1 MTVVFSMYSLF
12 QCQHDCLLHEGI
24 GDSHEHSQAR
34 GQSASATCHAKY
46 WAYQVAQEM
55 EGQSSTLLFTAR
67 KLPAGLSSLG
77 LSCSVWRKKFMLILL
92 SKSYEIYHPSRMEE
106 ICISAVMSKMAIHW
120 LVIGVLLLSDLI
132 LQEVQVAINPR
143 TDFSKVC

>member
-1 MTVVFSMYSLF
+1 MSIHRLGASL
-12 QCQHDCLLHEGI
+12 LLQPVMLSTELI
-24 GDSHEHSQAR
+24 RWPKRWED
-34 GQSASATCHAKY
+34 T
-46 WAYQVAQEM
+46 
-55 EGQSSTLLFTAR
+55 STLLFTAR
-67 KLPAGLSSLG
+67 KLPAGLSPLG

-143 TDFSKVC
+143 TDFSQVC